1 MTRIQG
7 EWVLAE
13 WLLDP
18 AGPPPRPQV
27 ILHLH
32 GGAHVL
38 QDLRGYREY
47 NAQVSMMTR
56 CRVYCESRVK
66 RVQRGPGTLLTSL
79 RICKTTGIDYRLAPE
94 SVFPESLLDAMTAYY
109 YLTEGEGGLL
119 YA

>member
-1 MTRIQG
+1 M
-7 EWVLAE
+7 LAE

-47 NAQVSMMTR
+47 NGQVSMMTR
-56 CRVYCESRVK
+56 CRVYSESSGNRRCVSSDILK
-66 RVQRGPGTLLTSL
+66 LH
-79 RICKTTGIDYRLAPE
+79 C
-94 SVFPESLLDAMTAYY
+94 
-109 YLTEGEGGLL
+109 
-119 YA
+119 